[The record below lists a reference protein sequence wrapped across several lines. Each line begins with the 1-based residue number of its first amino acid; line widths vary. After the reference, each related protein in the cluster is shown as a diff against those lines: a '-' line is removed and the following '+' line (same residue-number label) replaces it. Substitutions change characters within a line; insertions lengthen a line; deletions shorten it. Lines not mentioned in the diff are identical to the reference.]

1 MRHGSIRLILLGNEV
16 MEPQMFLLKTTTTNK
31 TLYSRIPASK
41 LLVMQAPPP
50 EVQSPTKTK
59 GKKAKVTAQKPK
71 IDCVFVDVSD
81 SKEVAKKDSYENYEE
96 ANAIVDYLKAFHGSI
111 DLSTTAIMSP
121 MRTQALVIKNCI
133 QETRKAELDSVK
145 EGLSSFARVG
155 SIEDFVSKTFSTV
168 MVSVCKTADF

>member
-31 TLYSRIPASK
+31 TLYSRVPASK

-121 MRTQALVIKNCI
+121 MRT
-133 QETRKAELDSVK
+133 
-145 EGLSSFARVG
+145 
-155 SIEDFVSKTFSTV
+155 
-168 MVSVCKTADF
+168 